1 MMILITVF
9 HRVLR
14 ILLSCIDGVK
24 ASRDSVNCMGC
35 MRAVHSCMRVA
46 STFVNKAHMW
56 LLLRGRV
63 ATGCK
68 SAEGTGAAA

>member
-24 ASRDSVNCMGC
+24 ASRDSVNC